1 MQQLTLVG
9 HIGNSAEV
17 KDLGATQVIN
27 FSLAVSEK
35 IKNENVTTWY
45 KCAYFTNNVAIAPWL
60 TKGSLIGVLGKPDIE
75 IYQAGDGSTKAN
87 LKCFVREIKLYSS
100 TKEKTT
106 AAPQQT
112 SPNNSPSPAAATKA
126 TTEEEPDDLPF

>member
-9 HIGNSAEV
+9 HIGNDAET
-17 KDLGATQVIN
+17 KTLETTQVIN
-27 FSLAVSEK
+27 FSLAVTEK

-45 KCAYFTNNVAIAPWL
+45 KCAYFTNNAAIAPWL
-60 TKGSLIGVLGKPDIE
+60 TKGSLIGVIGKPEIE

-106 AAPQQT
+106 AAPPQT
-112 SPNNSPSPAAATKA
+112 SPNNSPSPAAATPPVEDD
-126 TTEEEPDDLPF
+126 TDLPF

>member
-17 KDLGATQVIN
+17 KDLGTTQVIN

-45 KCAYFTNNVAIAPWL
+45 KCAYFVNNVAIAPYL
-60 TKGSLIGVLGKPDIE
+60 LKGSLIGVTGKPEIE
-75 IYQAGDGSTKAN
+75 VYQGSDGTPRGN
-87 LKCFVREIKLYSS
+87 LKCFVREIKIYSS
-100 TKEKTT
+100 TKERASGTPQQATT
-106 AAPQQT
+106 AQQLQNT
-112 SPNNSPSPAAATKA
+112 AATPPA
-126 TTEEEPDDLPF
+126 EEEEPDLPF

>member
-9 HIGNSAEV
+9 HIGNDAET
-17 KDLGATQVIN
+17 KTLETTQVIN
-27 FSLAVSEK
+27 FSLAVTEK

-45 KCAYFTNNVAIAPWL
+45 KCAYFTNNAAIAPWL
-60 TKGSLIGVLGKPDIE
+60 TKGSLIGVIGKPEIE

-112 SPNNSPSPAAATKA
+112 SPNNSPSPAAATPPVEDD
-126 TTEEEPDDLPF
+126 TDLPF